1 MSTRLIEFDFFE
13 YANFDFATRKIYY
26 HSEEEYQSDL
36 RRMTAAGRSEES
48 RLIRCWPDGSVEV
61 GGVPLKLTPKQRIIM
76 RMLEKEK
83 CERGEMMDA
92 VLGVKKIQESPDPD
106 GLMRK
111 HISLLNAEL
120 LDYDL
125 NIDMDELF
133 YYLKKF

>member
-1 MSTRLIEFDFFE
+1 MSTRLIQFDFE
-13 YANFDFATRKIYY
+13 YAKLDFATGKFYY
-26 HSEEEYQSDL
+26 DNDEEYQSDL

-76 RMLEKEK
+76 RMLKKEK

-92 VLGVKKIQESPDPD
+92 VLGVEGIQELIDPD
-106 GLMRK
+106 SAMYK
-111 HISLLNAEL
+111 HISQVNAKLLEHG
-120 LDYDL
+120 L
-125 NIDMDELF
+125 NIETDEIF